1 MSDMTTGRLNISR
14 NYAERLSSALG
25 VSAAWLLTGEGEMEV
40 EGWTPPVELPA
51 APVRVRNTDGGSST
65 KLADLRRENAEL
77 RAEVERLRGQVSQLL
92 SVVQNLA
99 GGKTEQ

>member
-1 MSDMTTGRLNISR
+1 MTTGRLNISR